1 MNRDGHNNVKFFVGS
16 EVEHTPAYAKKTL
29 FVVGIQDAAEIERMA
44 REQKTPHIF
53 LGANHSFEG
62 EFESTKQHEKLIHAL
77 LDRGFWVTLEY
88 PAHKHDVML
97 KVLNAGIWQC
107 RNFVPLLRVQI
118 PKIENSS
125 INLTVKIDDI
135 DFNATN
141 PGVWCMHY
149 RELTDS
155 NRFTG
160 WIDYEADSIIGNE
173 EAENISDT
181 STSTPPADVTKT
193 TDVIKP
199 VENIEDSPVEESLNN
214 TELGLDINPTT
225 SLKPDAEEDDAY
237 TKQLKGTPIVNTPD
251 EAAALY
257 AADATT
263 DSLGKDA
270 PKKTK
275 VTKKA
280 EA

>member
-16 EVEHTPAYAKKTL
+16 EVEHTPAYAKRTL
-29 FVVGIQDAAEIERMA
+29 FVVGIQDAAEIEQLA

-62 EFESTKQHEKLIHAL
+62 EIESAKQHEKLIHTL
-77 LDRGFWVTLEY
+77 LDRGFWVTIEY

-160 WIDYEADSIIGNE
+160 WIDYEADSVIGDEVTEDSEQPINTE
-173 EAENISDT
+173 TI
-181 STSTPPADVTKT
+181 DV
-193 TDVIKP
+193 
-199 VENIEDSPVEESLNN
+199 VEIVTATNIETVVVQEDLNN

-225 SLKPDAEEDDAY
+225 SLKPDPEEDDAY
-237 TKQLKGTPIVNTPD
+237 TKQLNGTPVVNSAD

>member
-16 EVEHTPAYAKKTL
+16 EVEHTPAYAKRTL
-29 FVVGIQDAAEIERMA
+29 FVVDIQDAAEIEQLA

-62 EFESTKQHEKLIHAL
+62 EIESAKQHEKIIHTL
-77 LDRGFWVTLEY
+77 LDRGFWVTIEY

-97 KVLNAGIWQC
+97 KVLNAGIWQS

-160 WIDYEADSIIGNE
+160 WVDYEADSVIGDEVTEDSEQTIDIVENE
-173 EAENISDT
+173 PI
-181 STSTPPADVTKT
+181 
-193 TDVIKP
+193 TDVET
-199 VENIEDSPVEESLNN
+199 VVQEDLNN

-225 SLKPDAEEDDAY
+225 SLKPDPEEDDAY
-237 TKQLKGTPIVNTPD
+237 TRQLKGTPVVNSPD

-263 DSLGKDA
+263 DSLGKNA